1 MDEITRDV
9 VVIGAGAAGLTAA
22 NDLRKA
28 GLSVTVL
35 EARDR
40 VGGRL
45 WTDVVDGAMLE
56 LGGQWVSPDQQALI
70 DTVADLG
77 LSTYSRYREGDSVYV
92 GPDGRA
98 KRFTGEMFPVA
109 PETEKAID
117 EVTALLDEMVAEIDP
132 DRPWDHP
139 RAAEWDRISWDAWLR
154 EQTDDDEAVRN
165 LAFATGS
172 AMLTKPTHTF
182 SLLQSLHMA
191 ASAGSYSNLV
201 DADFIL
207 DKRVVGGLQQVPE
220 LLAERLGDDVLLNQ
234 PVRRVIWGDVAATA
248 ERPAD
253 SATGQRVDD
262 LRALTARV
270 EAAKTS
276 SSGVT
281 VIADGVTVR
290 ARFAILALAPVL
302 YSRISFEPPLPR
314 LQHQMHQHLS
324 MGFVIKVH
332 AVYETPFWREDGLS
346 GTAFSPYE
354 LAHEAYD
361 NTNHGDERGTLVG
374 FVSDHNAD
382 DLFRLSPEERKERI
396 LDSLSR
402 YYGPRAKDPVVYY
415 ESDWGTEE
423 WTRGAYAAS
432 FDMGG
437 LHRYGAELR
446 ESVGPLHLAC
456 SDMAG
461 AGFQHVDGAIR
472 QGHRAA
478 DEILDRTRG

>member
-1 MDEITRDV
+1 MEEITRDV
-9 VVIGAGAAGLTAA
+9 VVVGAGAAGLTAA

-28 GLSVTVL
+28 GLSVVVL

-45 WTDVVDGAMLE
+45 WTDVIDGAMLE

-92 GPDGRA
+92 GPDGET

-109 PETEKAID
+109 PETERVID
-117 EVTALLDEMVAEIDP
+117 EVTARLDAMVAEIDP
-132 DRPWDHP
+132 DRPWEHP
-139 RAAEWDRISWDAWLR
+139 KAAEWDAISWDAWLR
-154 EQTDDDEAVRN
+154 EQTDDDEAIRN

-207 DKRVVGGLQQVPE
+207 DKRVTGGLQQVPE

-234 PVRRVIWGDVAATA
+234 PVRRIVWGADAAEPQRTA
-248 ERPAD
+248 D
-253 SATGQRVDD
+253 TGQKVAD

-276 SSGVT
+276 SAGVT
-281 VIADGVTVR
+281 VVADGVTVR

-302 YSRISFEPPLPR
+302 YSRISFDPPS
-314 LQHQMHQHLS
+314 H
-324 MGFVIKVH
+324 
-332 AVYETPFWREDGLS
+332 DG
-346 GTAFSPYE
+346 
-354 LAHEAYD
+354 
-361 NTNHGDERGTLVG
+361 
-374 FVSDHNAD
+374 
-382 DLFRLSPEERKERI
+382 
-396 LDSLSR
+396 
-402 YYGPRAKDPVVYY
+402 
-415 ESDWGTEE
+415 
-423 WTRGAYAAS
+423 
-432 FDMGG
+432 
-437 LHRYGAELR
+437 
-446 ESVGPLHLAC
+446 
-456 SDMAG
+456 
-461 AGFQHVDGAIR
+461 
-472 QGHRAA
+472 
-478 DEILDRTRG
+478 

>member
-1 MDEITRDV
+1 MEEITRDV
-9 VVIGAGAAGLTAA
+9 VVVGAGAAGLTAA

-28 GLSVTVL
+28 GLSVVVL

-45 WTDVVDGAMLE
+45 WTDVIDGAMLE

-92 GPDGRA
+92 GPDGET

-109 PETEKAID
+109 PETERVID
-117 EVTALLDEMVAEIDP
+117 EVTARLDAMVAEIDP
-132 DRPWDHP
+132 DRPWEHP
-139 RAAEWDRISWDAWLR
+139 KAAEWDAISWDAWLR
-154 EQTDDDEAVRN
+154 EQTDDDEAIRN

-207 DKRVVGGLQQVPE
+207 DKRVTGGLQQVPE

-234 PVRRVIWGDVAATA
+234 PVRRIIWGADAAEPQRTA
-248 ERPAD
+248 D
-253 SATGQRVDD
+253 TGQKVAD

-276 SSGVT
+276 SAEVT
-281 VIADGVTVR
+281 VVADGVTVR
-290 ARFAILALAPVL
+290 ARLAILALAPVL
-302 YSRISFEPPLPR
+302 YSRISFDPPLPR
-314 LQHQMHQHLS
+314 LQHQMHQHIS

-332 AVYETPFWREDGLS
+332 AVYDTPFWREKGLS

-382 DLFRLSPEERKERI
+382 DLFRLSADERKERI
-396 LDSLSR
+396 LESLSH
-402 YYGPRAKDPVVYY
+402 YYGPEAKNPVVYY

-437 LHRYGAELR
+437 LHRYGADLR
-446 ESVGPLHLAC
+446 EPVGPLHLAC

-478 DEILDRTRG
+478 DEILERTRG